1 MKHLDEKENLLR
13 EIESLIAYG
22 KEESFIDRNLLKYM
36 DIDTLVSLRDS
47 LSSKVAKLKD
57 EDIEWLKQFKKDE

>member
-1 MKHLDEKENLLR
+1 MKHLDEKENLLK

>member
-36 DIDTLVSLRDS
+36 DINTLVSLRDS

>member
-36 DIDTLVSLRDS
+36 DIDTLLSIRDS

>member
-1 MKHLDEKENLLR
+1 MEHLDEKENLLR

>member
-1 MKHLDEKENLLR
+1 MENLDEKENLLK
-13 EIESLIAYG
+13 EIERLIAYG

-36 DIDTLVSLRDS
+36 DMDTLTSMRDS
-47 LSSKVAKLKD
+47 LSQKVNRLKD

>member
-1 MKHLDEKENLLR
+1 MKHLDEKENLLK

-36 DIDTLVSLRDS
+36 DIDTLLSMRDS